1 MRGRRGPTVDM
12 KSAPHTRS
20 FRNPTKRPG
29 APVSRRILGLGAG
42 LLALG
47 LLLAGLALVHR
58 TSSARAQHAAAD
70 TAAVPPEAGAW
81 LAAYS
86 VYDGPAAESF
96 GVAPAGRS
104 AVKPAQRVHEVL
116 PNDAVLKLPIASSEL
131 RKLIN
136 EVAAEVRIS
145 PALLHAV
152 IATESRYNSDALS
165 PRGAIGLMQL
175 MPETALRFGAPDPY
189 NPRDNVLAG
198 ANYLKF
204 LLKLFGND
212 VELVLAAYNA
222 GHNAVL
228 RAGNRIPEYPET
240 QAYVPKVL
248 AYMRCAN
255 SAACRPA

>member
-1 MRGRRGPTVDM
+1 M
-12 KSAPHTRS
+12 KSANTPRS
-20 FRNPTKRPG
+20 IRNHTKRSGP
-29 APVSRRILGLGAG
+29 PVSRRVLCLGTG
-42 LLALG
+42 LVALG
-47 LLLAGLALVHR
+47 LLLAGLALVHG
-58 TSSARAQHAAAD
+58 TSLLEPRRAAQDHL
-70 TAAVPPEAGAW
+70 AVPPEGAW
-81 LAAYS
+81 LVAYS
-86 VYDGPAAESF
+86 AYDGPAAETF
-96 GVAPAGRS
+96 VASPAGRS
-104 AVKPAQRVHEVL
+104 GAKSAPRLYEIL
-116 PNDAVLKLPIASSEL
+116 PPDAVLKLPAAPHDL

-189 NPRDNVLAG
+189 NPRDNVIAG

-212 VELVLAAYNA
+212 MELVLAAYNA

-240 QAYVPKVL
+240 QAYVPKVM
-248 AYMRCAN
+248 AYMRCASN
-255 SAACRPA
+255 AACRPA

>member
-1 MRGRRGPTVDM
+1 M
-12 KSAPHTRS
+12 KSIHATTSMRS
-20 FRNPTKRPG
+20 PRKPTGR
-29 APVSRRILGLGAG
+29 PVSRRTFGVAAG
-42 LLALG
+42 LLTFG
-47 LLLAGLALVHR
+47 LLLLGLALLHGPLNGAAQR
-58 TSSARAQHAAAD
+58 SSAAPAALPD
-70 TAAVPPEAGAW
+70 THAW
-81 LAAYS
+81 LATYSAY
-86 VYDGPAAESF
+86 DAPAPEAES
-96 GVAPAGRS
+96 VLRIPRS
-104 AVKPAQRVHEVL
+104 TQRL
-116 PNDAVLKLPIASSEL
+116 PQRPPEILPRDAVLRLPAAPTEL

-136 EVAAEVRIS
+136 EVAAEVKIA

-189 NPRDNVLAG
+189 NPRDNVVAG

-204 LLKLFGND
+204 LFKLFDND

-240 QAYVPKVL
+240 LAYVPKVL
-248 AYMRCAN
+248 AYMRCAS

>member
-1 MRGRRGPTVDM
+1 M
-12 KSAPHTRS
+12 KSAHHPSS
-20 FRNPTKRPG
+20 FRQPAKRVIR
-29 APVSRRILGLGAG
+29 PVSRRVLGLGTG
-42 LLALG
+42 LLVLG
-47 LLLAGLALVHR
+47 LLLAGLMLVHGKSPFELRR
-58 TSSARAQHAAAD
+58 TAKPALS
-70 TAAVPPEAGAW
+70 VPVDAGNW
-81 LAAYS
+81 LVAYS
-86 VYDGPAAESF
+86 AYDGPAAETF
-96 GVAPAGRS
+96 VATAPRGSTRQAPRIY
-104 AVKPAQRVHEVL
+104 EIL
-116 PNDAVLKLPIASSEL
+116 PPDAVLKLPAASHDV

-136 EVAAEVRIS
+136 EVAAEVKIA

-212 VELVLAAYNA
+212 MELTLAAYNA

-240 QAYVPKVL
+240 QAYVPKVM
-248 AYMRCAN
+248 AYMRCASN
-255 SAACRPA
+255 AACRPA

>member
-1 MRGRRGPTVDM
+1 M
-12 KSAPHTRS
+12 KSANHPSS
-20 FRNPTKRPG
+20 FRQPAKRVIR
-29 APVSRRILGLGAG
+29 PVSRRVLGLGTG

-47 LLLAGLALVHR
+47 LMIAGLMLVHG
-58 TSSARAQHAAAD
+58 TSLFELRRNAAEGLS
-70 TAAVPPEAGAW
+70 VPVDAGNW
-81 LAAYS
+81 LVAYS
-86 VYDGPAAESF
+86 AYDGPAAETAATPRSSTRPTQRTYEIL
-96 GVAPAGRS
+96 PA
-104 AVKPAQRVHEVL
+104 
-116 PNDAVLKLPIASSEL
+116 DAVLKLPAAPHDV

-136 EVAAEVRIS
+136 EVAAEVKIA

-212 VELVLAAYNA
+212 TELALAAYNA

-240 QAYVPKVL
+240 QAYVPKVM
-248 AYMRCAN
+248 AYMRCASN
-255 SAACRPA
+255 AACRPA